1 MSTQIEPPEPETG
14 FGNNAA
20 HETPQ
25 KQAERAGIHE
35 GEEPTGDSPVSE
47 NSMGAVIH
55 EGKDPTKPRDMLGA
69 AVHED

>member
-1 MSTQIEPPEPETG
+1 MSTQIEPPEPETD

-35 GEEPTGDSPVSE
+35 GKEPTGDSPVSE

-55 EGKDPTKPRDMLGA
+55 KDRPA
-69 AVHED
+69 

>member
-1 MSTQIEPPEPETG
+1 MSIQIKPPEPETD

-25 KQAERAGIHE
+25 HQAERAGVHE
-35 GEEPTGDSPVSE
+35 GEEPTGDSPVSA

-55 EGKDPTKPRDMLGA
+55 KDGPA
-69 AVHED
+69 